1 MADKRNDSAK
11 DGELNFRSDF
21 LLPKG
26 THQVDVE
33 APCTVDT
40 QCTLLFFFLLA
51 IVIECRVLN
60 GVFQSVPSPYRL
72 KSAKSGVAVNT
83 E

>member
-11 DGELNFRSDF
+11 DGDLNFRSDF
-21 LLPKG
+21 LRPKG

-40 QCTLLFFFLLA
+40 LCTLLLLFL
-51 IVIECRVLN
+51 
-60 GVFQSVPSPYRL
+60 
-72 KSAKSGVAVNT
+72 
-83 E
+83 

>member
-21 LLPKG
+21 LRPKG

-33 APCTVDT
+33 APCSVDA
-40 QCTLLFFFLLA
+40 QCKLLLDLY
-51 IVIECRVLN
+51 L
-60 GVFQSVPSPYRL
+60 S
-72 KSAKSGVAVNT
+72 
-83 E
+83 

>member
-21 LLPKG
+21 SRPKG

-40 QCTLLFFFLLA
+40 LCTLLFCITSAF
-51 IVIECRVLN
+51 VICRL
-60 GVFQSVPSPYRL
+60 
-72 KSAKSGVAVNT
+72 
-83 E
+83 